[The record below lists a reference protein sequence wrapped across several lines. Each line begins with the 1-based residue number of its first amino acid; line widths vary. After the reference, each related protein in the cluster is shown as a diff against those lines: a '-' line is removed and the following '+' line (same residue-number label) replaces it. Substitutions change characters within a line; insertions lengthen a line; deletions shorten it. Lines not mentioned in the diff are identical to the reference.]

1 MNIKVTGKN
10 IEITDAIRE
19 YIEKRCERLEK
30 FEGKNT
36 DVNVVC
42 SIEREDQIVEI
53 QINHDGEFLRVEE
66 KNADLYAFRDLERDR
81 TEKQHRK
88 EREKKIGKKRDATL
102 NYKIMAMFKCEDK
115 ENAGKITKTKTYEIK
130 PITVEDAKLKI
141 EESKDMFL
149 TFINVETN
157 AVNVIYQRGDGTF
170 GIVVP
175 E

>member
-1 MNIKVTGKN
+1 M
-10 IEITDAIRE
+10 R
-19 YIEKRCERLEK
+19 
-30 FEGKNT
+30 
-36 DVNVVC
+36 
-42 SIEREDQIVEI
+42 QP
-53 QINHDGEFLRVEE
+53 
-66 KNADLYAFRDLERDR
+66 
-81 TEKQHRK
+81 
-88 EREKKIGKKRDATL
+88 
-102 NYKIMAMFKCEDK
+102 KIMGMFKGEDK

>member
-66 KNADLYAFRDLERDR
+66 KNADLYASIDLAMDRAER
-81 TEKQHRK
+81 QLRK
-88 EREKKIGKKRDATL
+88 EKEKIRKKQLSIADKFRKISDALAIKCKKAQMSAEKDSANIEKK
-102 NYKIMAMFKCEDK
+102 Y
-115 ENAGKITKTKTYEIK
+115 KTKDIMDTMPDSAAASSI
-130 PITVEDAKLKI
+130 
-141 EESKDMFL
+141 F
-149 TFINVETN
+149 
-157 AVNVIYQRGDGTF
+157 
-170 GIVVP
+170 
-175 E
+175 